1 MKPWYQ
7 SVTIW
12 TNIGAFAAAAVP
24 LVSSQL
30 GDVIGVDRALQVSTA
45 LGLGNALLQLF
56 IRYFLTS
63 SGIQRG
69 SV

>member
-12 TNIGAFAAAAVP
+12 TNIGAFTAALAP
-24 LVSSQL
+24 IISTQL
-30 GDVIGVDRALQVSTA
+30 GDAIGVDRALQVSA
-45 LGLGNALLQLF
+45 VFGMANMVLQLF
-56 IRYFLTS
+56 IRYFITS